1 MLVLNE
7 ESLVFEAFEFFRSI
21 ILKNH
26 LIVIL
31 KKHLLGLN
39 FSLHF

>member
-21 ILKNH
+21 IFKESFN
-26 LIVIL
+26 
-31 KKHLLGLN
+31 
-39 FSLHF
+39 SDT